1 MVKKGKIPILTTER
15 SRRQDGHMI
24 TELWGLKYWALTISI
39 KVVFDYIE
47 QHTLADV
54 RRACLFCSD
63 TSVLLSRIGAEKS
76 DLHGCKYSLEIDV
89 NAAYKL

>member
-39 KVVFDYIE
+39 KVGFNYIE

-54 RRACLFCSD
+54 CRACLFWSD
-63 TSVLLSRIGAEKS
+63 T
-76 DLHGCKYSLEIDV
+76 DLPGCKCSLEIDV